1 MTGISTGLKNQHGNQ
16 RGNLFVMRA
25 IGLGLGISAWGIAMA
40 ASGAPSLEPSAAALS
55 GPNSGPDSG
64 LDSGP
69 IPAPKSGLIGDRP
82 TGNWVQGVK
91 QYEAGQPALAL
102 QTWQAALAQE
112 PQPQQQALI
121 YGYLSLAYQQL
132 GRWEE
137 AQGAIA
143 LAQSRLGQPGVIAP
157 DIQARVLNAQGRL
170 YWSRGKAEAALVSWQ
185 KAEANYRQGGDEQ
198 GRQLAV
204 LNSIQAL
211 RATGFGT
218 MAEARLMQLYQEVAG
233 PTTNPTANPTAQAMS
248 QSKGLNPQ
256 VVRTLGEVLL
266 QVGKLQLARQVL
278 QSGLPNSGLARA
290 KTLLDLGNVERSIYQ
305 RAKSLGKPGEA
316 KVAVAAALKNYREA
330 ETLASPTANP
340 AAQGSRLIE
349 VQARLNQLALL
360 VTVDPPQAQAI
371 AQTLQSQVSALS
383 LNREVVQ
390 AKLNLVHSLT
400 QMGQDPT
407 ALTQAALTDARALQD
422 PILESYALGQQG
434 AWYEKQGQWAKAQ
447 DLTEQA
453 LRSIDPTQIAAVR
466 YRWEWQLGRLLKQRG
481 DQAGA
486 IASYNAAVESLKS
499 VRSDLLSMSP
509 ELQFSFRD
517 DVEPVYRE
525 LVGLLLDVPAGQ
537 EPSQTVLKQAIQQV
551 DSLQLAELENFLGC
565 KLAQVVD
572 LGAVTVDPTAAKIY
586 PLILDDRLAVVVEPP
601 GKGPLQYHEVRRSR
615 SEVQGILR
623 QLRED
628 LATQG
633 RTPEAI
639 EGLQTVHQWLI
650 EPFAEQLAQ
659 GDQPVKT
666 LVFVLDGELRNVP
679 MAALYDGENY
689 LISRYAVALSPRLQ
703 LFDPRPRS
711 AKLSLLLG
719 GMGQPQNLGD
729 RNFPEIVNL
738 APELDGILKLFPS
751 QPPLVNEAFTKLNLA
766 KSLGSQAFSAV
777 HLKTHGVFS
786 SDPDE
791 TFVVTYQNLLTGK
804 ELGQLLQGRGDRTGT
819 PSPIELLILS
829 ACSTAQGDNR
839 AVLGMAGLAVQA
851 GAQSV
856 VSTLWEAQDVPN
868 TALMLKFYEEL
879 KKPEVS
885 RAQALRSAQ
894 LSLLAE
900 GYTTPNV
907 WATYVL
913 VGNWL

>member
-1 MTGISTGLKNQHGNQ
+1 MTGIVRGLANQLGKPLLI
-16 RGNLFVMRA
+16 RS
-25 IGLGLGISAWGIAMA
+25 IGLGVGVTAWGIAMA
-40 ASGAPSLEPSAAALS
+40 AIGAPSLDRSAATVS
-55 GPNSGPDSG
+55 EPR
-64 LDSGP
+64 SGP
-69 IPAPKSGLIGDRP
+69 IGDRE
-82 TGNWVQGVK
+82 TADWVRGVQ
-91 QYEAGQPALAL
+91 QYEAGQSALAL
-102 QTWQAALAQE
+102 QTWQAALPQE
-112 PQPQQQALI
+112 TQPERQALI

-170 YWSRGKAEAALVSWQ
+170 YWSRGKAEAALLSWQ
-185 KAEANYRQGGDEQ
+185 EAEANYRQGGDEQ

-233 PTTNPTANPTAQAMS
+233 PTANPTANPTAQAMG

-330 ETLASPTANP
+330 ETLASPANP

-383 LNREVVQ
+383 PNREVVQ

-400 QMGQDPT
+400 RMGQDPT
-407 ALTQAALTDARALQD
+407 ALIRAALTDSRALQD

-434 AWYEKQGQWAKAQ
+434 TWYEKQGQWAKAQ

-525 LVGLLLDVPAGQ
+525 LVGLLLDGPAGQ
-537 EPSQTVLKQAIQQV
+537 EPSQTVLKRAIQQV

-601 GKGPLQYHEVRRSR
+601 GQGPLRYYEVRRSR
-615 SEVQGILR
+615 SEVQQVLR

-639 EGLQTVHQWLI
+639 EGLRTVHQWLI

-729 RNFPEIVNL
+729 RNFPEIFNL
-738 APELDGILKLFPS
+738 APELEGILKMFPS
-751 QPPLVNEAFTKLNLA
+751 PMPLINEAFTKENLA
-766 KSLGSQAFSAV
+766 KSLGNQTFSAV

-786 SDPDE
+786 SDPAE

-804 ELGQLLQGRGDRTGT
+804 ELGQLLQSRGQGQGDRTGT